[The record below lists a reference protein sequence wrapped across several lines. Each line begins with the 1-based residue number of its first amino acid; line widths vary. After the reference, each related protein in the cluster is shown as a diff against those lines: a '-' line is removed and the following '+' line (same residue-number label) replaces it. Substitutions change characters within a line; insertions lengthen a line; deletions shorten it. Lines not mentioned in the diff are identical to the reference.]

1 MFGEIVA
8 ETLKRGKL
16 TLLEDWSRVQ
26 REGRFSLIY
35 TALTSWGCWENH
47 IR

>member
-26 REGRFSLIY
+26 TEAGLV
-35 TALTSWGCWENH
+35 
-47 IR
+47 